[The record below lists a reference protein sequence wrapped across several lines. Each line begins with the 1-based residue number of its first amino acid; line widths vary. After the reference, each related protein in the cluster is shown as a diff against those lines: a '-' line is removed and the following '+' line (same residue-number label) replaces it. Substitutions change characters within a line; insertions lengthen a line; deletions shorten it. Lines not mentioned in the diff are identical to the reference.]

1 MYLYYRAM
9 EVILYCLELDSG
21 SVSRGELDLSK
32 IETDEPSPKL
42 FSSELGTSLVAESLR
57 QQAESR

>member
-1 MYLYYRAM
+1 M

-21 SVSRGELDLSK
+21 SVSRGELDLSR
-32 IETDEPSPKL
+32 IETYEPSPKL